1 VRRAAIL
8 AARAAVV
15 LCLGAAIADL
25 PLPSRDAARVRLHLI
40 DRSDSVSRG
49 PADAPRPA
57 DADRVRAYD
66 EESRDPGDTI
76 LWASFGKEIVFGSAA
91 VDGSE
96 SNLAGALEAAL
107 ARNPT
112 EILLYTDGRADPGRS
127 LLLCRAR
134 GVPVHVFP
142 LGAATVRDV
151 RIAGI
156 SVPTPARRGETV
168 TVDVTVVST
177 FDAKVPVRLDTDV
190 REVKLTAGVPT
201 LVAFPGRAP
210 GPFSVSLEVEDDCR
224 ENNVATGLVLEPD
237 TGRRKVL
244 ALTSGSLALPDGRFD
259 LSFSSGFVDP
269 RDRDVVVLDNV
280 ILSTH
285 EQRRLADWVRD
296 FHGGLIL
303 LGGRKSYALGGWKGT
318 PIEEISPLRA
328 TPDQKVAVMF
338 VVDASGSMHQPGKL
352 DVIIE
357 AVREAWTGKTF
368 EPGDYVRAY
377 TFPQGLL
384 IKTPAGLT
392 QIDASGGTNIAAALG
407 EARKELEQ
415 VSAPRSQIILFTDGE
430 TSEKETP
437 EMRREEGRL
446 LARDQIALTV
456 VTVGKEI
463 EIGRQVPLSDWK
475 GLRKVMF
482 EELLPDTH
490 ENQKENPGG
499 LALHP
504 HPVTDGL
511 AGGGLPWMNL
521 TSAKPDAQV
530 VGTVGKAPAIYPAI
544 AFRQA
549 GLGRVGA
556 FAYRPGSEILARA
569 IDYVAGEAAAGIRLT
584 IDPPVIRLR
593 GRDPSGLTPVYQGPS
608 GEKGGISFKQ
618 VLSDTWEAPLP
629 ATLPGTLVV
638 SCGGARAAVT
648 IPCAREYEAL
658 GVDLKAIQRI
668 ASETGGR
675 VIRSP
680 GELPGLPRP
689 DRPAARPGRP
699 LFLVAGLVLVFL
711 ELALS
716 TFWKA

>member
-8 AARAAVV
+8 AARAAIV
-15 LCLGAAIADL
+15 LSLAAAIADL

-49 PADAPRPA
+49 PAEAPRPA

-66 EESRDPGDTI
+66 EESRAPGDTV
-76 LWASFGKEIVFGSAA
+76 LWASFGKDIVFGSTS
-91 VDGSE
+91 VDGSDT
-96 SNLAGALEAAL
+96 NLAGALEAAL

-112 EILLYTDGRADPGRS
+112 EILLYTDGRADAGRS

-142 LGAATVRDV
+142 LGAGTVRDV
-151 RIAGI
+151 RISGI
-156 SVPTPARRGETV
+156 SVPVPSRPGGTV
-168 TVDVTVVST
+168 TVEVTVVST
-177 FDAKVPVRLDTDV
+177 FDVKVPVRLDQDV
-190 REVKLTAGVPT
+190 QEVMLRAGVPT
-201 LVAFPGRAP
+201 LVAFPGRPP

-224 ENNVATGLVLEPD
+224 ENNSANGLVLEAPSQ
-237 TGRRKVL
+237 RKRVL
-244 ALTSGSLALPDGRFD
+244 ALSGQPLPLPEGRFEVH
-259 LSFSSGFVDP
+259 SSRTFADP

-280 ILSTH
+280 PLSAD
-285 EQRRLADWVRD
+285 EQQTLADWVRD

-303 LGGRKSYALGGWKGT
+303 LGGKKSYALGGWKGT
-318 PIEEISPLRA
+318 PIDEVSPLRA
-328 TPDQKVAVMF
+328 ARDQKVAVMF
-338 VVDASGSMHQPGKL
+338 VIDASGSMHQPGKL

-368 EPGDYVRAY
+368 EEGDYVRAY
-377 TFPQGLL
+377 TFPQGHL
-384 IKTPAGLT
+384 ITSPAGLPHV
-392 QIDASGGTNIAAALG
+392 DASGGTNIASALE
-407 EARKELEQ
+407 EARKVLVQ
-415 VSAPRSQIILFTDGE
+415 VSAPRSLILLFTDGE

-437 EMRREEGRL
+437 EMRRAEGRL

-463 EIGRQVPLSDWK
+463 EIGRQIPLADWT

-490 ENQKENPGG
+490 ENQKENPGT

-511 AGGGLPWMNL
+511 DGGVLPWMNL

-556 FAYRPGSEILARA
+556 FAYRPGPDLLARA
-569 IDYVAGEAAAGIRLT
+569 IDYVTGDAAAGVRLT
-584 IDPPVIRLR
+584 IDPPVIRVR
-593 GRDPSGLTPVYQGPS
+593 GRDPSELGAVYQGPA
-608 GEKGGISFKQ
+608 GETGGIVFKQ

-629 ATLPGTLVV
+629 ATRPGTLVV
-638 SCGGARAAVT
+638 NCGGARAAVT

-658 GVDLKAIQRI
+658 GVDLKALERI

-689 DRPAARPGRP
+689 DRPVARPGRP
-699 LFLVAGLVLVFL
+699 LFLVAGLVLIFL
-711 ELALS
+711 EMALT